1 MTTCCSP
8 FASVTNAIGAALC
21 RSTSALVL
29 HADTSRGSLHVPTLE
44 VSKRIARNFS
54 LEDAVS
60 EAKDLLHADM
70 AAVGVQLDEADMQIT
85 QADSFN
91 MVESGYTMGKNIR
104 VSVQVKPAVL
114 AQAEAG
120 ADLQVILA
128 TG

>member
-1 MTTCCSP
+1 
-8 FASVTNAIGAALC
+8 
-21 RSTSALVL
+21 
-29 HADTSRGSLHVPTLE
+29 
-44 VSKRIARNFS
+44 
-54 LEDAVS
+54 
-60 EAKDLLHADM
+60 M